1 MRDILM
7 KDDTQPAEHSPNK
20 KGSEAMTTRRDF
32 LRLSAMA
39 AGCAISFP
47 GNALAADDDGKL
59 IYGVQLFMVGQQT
72 LTDLASILKAIQ
84 QIGFTQIE
92 LYPGVYSF
100 SATEL
105 KKIVADSGLGLVS
118 GRFDYAG
125 FTSKINYAQQ
135 LGLKYMVCPMLPQEQ
150 WGSTAGFEK
159 AASDFNQWGSQVRDE
174 GMELVFQNHC
184 YEFKPQGGGLT
195 GWDTLMG
202 NTDASLVKLELDLYW
217 LVQAGQKPAAVLA
230 DAGNRVRLLHLADRT
245 AGASTGFGMGP
256 DAEHFTELGKGT
268 IAWPALL
275 AQAKGLGVRYAFLG
289 QDDTTGPPPES
300 MTESFAYLKRINV

>member
-1 MRDILM
+1 
-7 KDDTQPAEHSPNK
+7 
-20 KGSEAMTTRRDF
+20 MTTRRNF

-39 AGCAISFP
+39 AGCAMSFP

-59 IYGVQLFMVGQQT
+59 IYGVQLFMAGQQT
-72 LTDLASILKAIQ
+72 QADLASILKAIQ

-92 LYPGVYSF
+92 LYPGVYSH

-105 KKIVADSGLGLVS
+105 KKVVADSGLGAVS

-125 FTSKINYAQQ
+125 FTSKIEYAQQ

-159 AASDFNQWGSQVRDE
+159 AASEFNQWGSLVRDA
-174 GMELVFQNHC
+174 GMEFVFQNHC

-245 AGASTGFGMGP
+245 AGAQTSFVMGS

-268 IAWPALL
+268 IAWPTLL

-289 QDDTTGPPPES
+289 QDDVTGPVPES
-300 MTESFAYLKRINV
+300 MTESFAYLKGLNA